1 MPEAVI
7 VTALRTPIGTAMKG
21 TLRDTDAYQLADHIV
36 GATAAELDGSVDR
49 ADIDDL
55 ILGEGLYGGGVVARH
70 AAITAGPTG
79 DGSVDRADIDDL
91 ILGEGLYGGGVVAR
105 HAAITAGLT
114 GVPGLAANRHCAA
127 GLAAVQAAAG
137 SIRAGMD
144 RLVIAGGVNSASTSP
159 RFTRRAGEEMVPWFP
174 PTHPDRPDAPN
185 MDMSITVGW
194 NAAVEAGVTREEMD
208 AWALRSHRNAIAAI
222 DEGRFKEEI
231 VPIQTPHGLF
241 DTDEHPRRDTTME
254 KLAGLK
260 PLHPEIEGFSIT
272 AGNACGGNDA
282 AAALAIASDA
292 LGLPALGTVR
302 SWASVGVD
310 PARTGLAPVEAI
322 PKALARAGLS
332 LDQVDLF
339 EINEAFAA
347 MCVATI
353 KLLDIDPDRV
363 NVSGSGCSLGH
374 PVAATGARMLV
385 TLTHELRRRGGGI
398 GVAAMCAGGGMG
410 SATVIE
416 VPAP

>member
-7 VTALRTPIGTAMKG
+7 VSALRTPIGTAMKG
-21 TLRDTDAYQLADHIV
+21 TLRDTDAYQLAEHVV
-36 GATAAELDGSVDR
+36 GNAAADLDPG
-49 ADIDDL
+49 AIDD
-55 ILGEGLYGGGVVARH
+55 VV
-70 AAITAGPTG
+70 
-79 DGSVDRADIDDL
+79 
-91 ILGEGLYGGGVVAR
+91 LGEGLYGGGVVAR

-114 GVPGLAANRHCAA
+114 SVPGLAQNRHCAA
-127 GLAAVQAAAG
+127 GQAAVQSAAA
-137 SIRAGMD
+137 SVRAGMD

-159 RFTRRAGEEMVPWFP
+159 RFTRRVGDEMVDWFP

-194 NAAVEAGVTREEMD
+194 NAAVKAGVSREEMD
-208 AWALRSHRNAIAAI
+208 EWALGSHRKAIQAI

-231 VPIQTPHGLF
+231 VPIETPHGLF
-241 DTDEHPRRDTTME
+241 EVDEHPRRDTSIE
-254 KLAGLK
+254 KLASLK

-272 AGNACGGNDA
+272 AGNACGANDGA
-282 AAALAIASDA
+282 AVLAVASDR
-292 LGLPALGTVR
+292 LGLPALATVR
-302 SWASVGVD
+302 AWASVGVD
-310 PARTGLAPVEAI
+310 PASTGLAPVEAI
-322 PKALARAGLS
+322 PKALGRARLS
-332 LDQVDLF
+332 LSDVDLF

-353 KLLDIDPDRV
+353 KLLDIDPDIV

-385 TLTHELRRRGGGI
+385 TLVHELRRRGGGI

-416 VPAP
+416 VDGAALAATSGTAP

>member
-7 VTALRTPIGTAMKG
+7 VSALRTPIGTAMKG
-21 TLRDTDAYQLADHIV
+21 TLRDTDAYQLADRVV
-36 GATAAELDGSVDR
+36 GSAAADLDGAS
-49 ADIDDL
+49 IDD
-55 ILGEGLYGGGVVARH
+55 V
-70 AAITAGPTG
+70 
-79 DGSVDRADIDDL
+79 

-105 HAAITAGLT
+105 HAAITAGLPS
-114 GVPGLAANRHCAA
+114 VPGLALNRHCAA
-127 GLAAVQAAAG
+127 GQAAVQSAAA

-144 RLVIAGGVNSASTSP
+144 QLVIAGGVNSASTSP
-159 RFTRRAGEEMVPWFP
+159 RFKRRAGEEMVDWFP

-194 NAAVEAGVTREEMD
+194 NAAVKAGVSREEMD
-208 AWALRSHRNAIAAI
+208 EWALGSHRKAIRAI
-222 DEGRFKEEI
+222 DEGRFKEEL
-231 VPIQTPHGLF
+231 VPIETPHGLF
-241 DTDEHPRRDTTME
+241 QVDEHPRRDTSIE
-254 KLAGLK
+254 RLAALK

-272 AGNACGGNDA
+272 AGNACGANDGA
-282 AAALAIASDA
+282 AVLAVASDR
-292 LGLPALGTVR
+292 LGLPALATVKA
-302 SWASVGVD
+302 WASVGVD
-310 PARTGLAPVEAI
+310 PASTGLAPVEAI
-322 PKALARAGLS
+322 PKALGRARLS
-332 LDQVDLF
+332 LSDVDLF
-339 EINEAFAA
+339 EINEAFAS

-353 KLLDIDPDRV
+353 KLLDIDPDLV

-385 TLTHELRRRGGGI
+385 TLVHELRRRGGGI

>member
-7 VTALRTPIGTAMKG
+7 VSALRTPIGTAKKG
-21 TLRDTDAYQLADHIV
+21 TLRDTTAYELAHHV
-36 GATAAELDGSVDR
+36 VSEAVAALDPAAVD
-49 ADIDDL
+49 D
-55 ILGEGLYGGGVVARH
+55 V
-70 AAITAGPTG
+70 
-79 DGSVDRADIDDL
+79 

-114 GVPGLAANRHCAA
+114 SVPGLASNRHCAA
-127 GLAAVQAAAG
+127 GQAAVQSAAA

-144 RLVIAGGVNSASTSP
+144 QLIIAGGVNSASTSP
-159 RFTRRAGEEMVPWFP
+159 RSRIQVDGEWVDWFP

-185 MDMSITVGW
+185 LDMSITVGW
-194 NAAVEAGVTREEMD
+194 NAAVKAGISREEMD

-231 VPIQTPHGLF
+231 VPIETPHGLF
-241 DTDEHPRRDTTME
+241 SVDEHPRRDTSME
-254 KLAGLK
+254 KLAALK

-272 AGNACGGNDA
+272 AGNACGANDGA
-282 AAALAIASDA
+282 AVLTIASDR
-292 LGLPALGTVR
+292 LGLPALATVR

-310 PARTGLAPVEAI
+310 PASTGLAPVEVI
-322 PKALARAGLS
+322 PKALARAHVSLS
-332 LDQVDLF
+332 DVDLF
-339 EINEAFAA
+339 EINEAFAS
-347 MCVATI
+347 MCVATV
-353 KLLDIDPDRV
+353 KLLDLDPDRV
-363 NVSGSGCSLGH
+363 NVNGSGCSLGH

-385 TLTHELRRRGGGI
+385 TLVHELRRRGGGI